1 MLAVKEA
8 RELIENANFDW
19 LSAVYAYNVPKEE
32 LDSTDKTIVLVRDV
46 NTRTDLEGNDF
57 FFGTIREVEVQIFY
71 QLSLD
76 DPEINDLALM
86 KLFKKNY
93 LDIKEIIEHTIDPDT
108 SQLTGTFY
116 FTQTK
121 GSILNG

>member
-8 RELIENANFDW
+8 KQLIENAGFDW
-19 LSAVYAYNVPKEE
+19 LTAVYAYNVPKEE
-32 LDSTDKTIVLVRDV
+32 LDNTDKTVVLVRDV

-71 QLSLD
+71 KLSLD
-76 DPEINDLALM
+76 DPEMNDLALM
-86 KLFKKNY
+86 QAFKKEHW
-93 LDIKEIIEHTIDPDT
+93 DITEVRGHTVDPDT
-108 SQLTGTFY
+108 LQLTGTFY

>member
-8 RELIENANFDW
+8 KELIESADFDW
-19 LSAVYAYNVPKEE
+19 LSAVYAYNVPKEK
-32 LDSTDKTIVLVRDV
+32 LDSSDKTIALVRDV

-71 QLSLD
+71 KTSLD
-76 DPEINDLALM
+76 DPEASDLTLM
-86 KLFKKNY
+86 QLFKKAY
-93 LDIKEIIEHTIDPDT
+93 WDITEIREHTIDPDT

-121 GSILNG
+121 GSI